1 MAIFV
6 MSTRSSPGD
15 ILPSK
20 SNASQRRDWV
30 QFVRERVKWSG
41 DIGSAGDVPGR
52 RPELG
57 FRQSAFGV
65 LPDCSRGANGPFY
78 FDNLS
83 LMTVARDIGTD

>member
-15 ILPSK
+15 ILP

-41 DIGSAGDVPGR
+41 GIGSAGTFLGADPNSGFARPPSGFYLIVLVGR
-52 RPELG
+52 VG
-57 FRQSAFGV
+57 HS
-65 LPDCSRGANGPFY
+65 
-78 FDNLS
+78 LS
-83 LMTVARDIGTD
+83 TTYR